1 MTVKKLKLLFAV
13 CSVWQYD
20 LPALPHAYV
29 HTFYPFMGLRGKAMT
44 GSSAANTPWG
54 IIRNDIKSQAALKRS
69 AGVEVGHTAACRGSR
84 KS

>member
-13 CSVWQYD
+13 YGVWRCD
-20 LPALPHAYV
+20 LSALPHAYV

-44 GSSAANTPWG
+44 GSSAANTPRG
-54 IIRNDIKSQAALKRS
+54 IIRNDIKSQAALKRG
-69 AGVEVGHTAACRGSR
+69 AGVEVGRRAACSGSR